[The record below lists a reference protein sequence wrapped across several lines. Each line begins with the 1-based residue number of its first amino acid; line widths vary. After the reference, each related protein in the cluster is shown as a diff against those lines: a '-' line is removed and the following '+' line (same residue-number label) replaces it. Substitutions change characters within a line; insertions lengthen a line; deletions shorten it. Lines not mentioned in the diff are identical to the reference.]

1 MMLLAVDDSFFS
13 DGANADIDIGFDMLR
28 GDLKRACATIDRNTT
43 CDNGYDSSNNV
54 FLELGSGTIGLAGM
68 AMAWI
73 VAQLRHNNE
82 EIKDSTTS
90 RNRILLTDYDHACLE
105 QLERNAVG
113 ARQRL
118 REYFSTTDDVDE
130 KDNIRSRIIPDID
143 VVHLDWN
150 EYDQDQS
157 PVFPV
162 SNTSNDVDHSSISFA
177 CGAALVY
184 TEDTAA
190 CADQVA
196 KILRLHPESVV
207 WGEFNMD
214 GACIFDF
221 DLAKTQ
227 NLLSHLKN
235 ISASVAS
242 WRLV

>member
-1 MMLLAVDDSFFS
+1 MMLLAVDDSFFT
-13 DGANADIDIGFDMLR
+13 DGANADIDIGFDLLG
-28 GDLKRACATIDRNTT
+28 GDLRRACAAIDRTTT
-43 CDNGYDSSNNV
+43 CDNGYDSSNTV

-73 VAQLRHNNE
+73 VAQLRRNNE

-90 RNRILLTDYDHACLE
+90 RSKILLTDYDHACLE

-113 ARQRL
+113 ARKRF

-130 KDNIRSRIIPDID
+130 KDNIRSRMIPDID

-162 SNTSNDVDHSSISFA
+162 SNANNDVDHSSISFA